1 MPIKYPCL
9 FCKKSVRSNQHAF
22 QCERCQGWQHV
33 GCNSGFSH
41 QQYLEIRDD
50 PSRLVVWICAP
61 CTSQEQVQLEEPMDI
76 EENGDA
82 PYWWWW
88 FQRRD
93 RLRCT
98 AWSSREPHP
107 WHCPTWRHPRC
118 IGDEDITTYK
128 TVESGTKRGKVMLVD
143 SHGYTYTKK
152 WKKAGSTSSKVT
164 WLCSVRG
171 KLHRCA
177 VSVHQDGNRFCA
189 GLHTKHTHPAHPG
202 ADVAV
207 EVKALVITK
216 AKADIFKSA
225 GAIVEDVITTHLQPD
240 APAASCPNPTNL
252 SRAANR
258 HRQSQRPPEPRDLT
272 IFKLWDDYQ
281 ARRLTTSG
289 LLAACKNLTGPAL

>member
-9 FCKKSVRSNQHAF
+9 FCKKSVRANQHAF

-50 PSRLVVWICAP
+50 PSRLDVWICAP
-61 CTSQEQVQLEEPMDI
+61 CTSQDQEQEEDPMDI
-76 EENGDA
+76 EENGDV
-82 PYWWWW
+82 
-88 FQRRD
+88 
-93 RLRCT
+93 
-98 AWSSREPHP
+98 
-107 WHCPTWRHPRC
+107 PTDDGGFNVETDFDVPLEVAENPLPDAALPAV
-118 IGDEDITTYK
+118 IPGLGDEDITIYK
-128 TVESGTKRGKVMLVD
+128 TVESGTKRGKVILVD

-177 VSVHQDGNRFCA
+177 VSVHQDGNLFHA

-207 EVKALVITK
+207 QVKALVITK

-225 GAIVEDVITTHLQPD
+225 GAIVEDVITTLTHPLQVVLIQPTCPGLQTVT
-240 APAASCPNPTNL
+240 ARASALPSHET
-252 SRAANR
+252 
-258 HRQSQRPPEPRDLT
+258 LT
-272 IFKLWDDYQ
+272 L
-281 ARRLTTSG
+281 
-289 LLAACKNLTGPAL
+289 